1 MANDTTI
8 RISAIDQTR
17 EAFRSVQSNISGLT
31 GGLKSIA
38 GPLAA
43 AFSTVA
49 IVGFSKSL
57 IDAADALGDLAEKT
71 GISATELSRL
81 QNAAALNG
89 STAEEL
95 SSSIVKLQKSIV
107 EASTGSKSQKEAFE
121 ALGVSIKDANGNLL
135 PTVAIFEQIADR
147 FAGAEDGAEKVKIAQ
162 DLLGKSGA
170 NLIPVLNQGSAA
182 LRQYQ
187 STFSDDFV
195 KQAGEFNDNLDKLSK
210 NFQSLAATILGP
222 VVSAFNKFFEFIER
236 GAKREALAGTFD
248 PFLEDFPQR
257 AEQAAAGAAKATGK
271 VIENAKKNKI
281 ILKQEIDDFVTF
293 NEEIKKRIDEL
304 DYRKFNEEMNA
315 VQEGVKMASITF
327 TDFGMNAVMSLED
340 ALLGLMNGT
349 KSVKD
354 AFKEMAVSI
363 MNDLLRM
370 YIRYQITKPL
380 FDAFFGS
387 TTAPAAPISVSTP
400 PVPTGR
406 AIGGSVSQNTPY
418 MVGER
423 GPEMFVPN
431 ANGAIIPTDKMQGGG
446 GVTINQ
452 TLQISTGVAQT
463 VRTEIMSMMPRI
475 AEVTKA
481 AVADSKL
488 RGGSFGKAFA

>member
-31 GGLKSIA
+31 GSLKGIA

-49 IVGFSKSL
+49 VLGFSKSI
-57 IDAADALGDLAEKT
+57 IDAADALGDLSEKT

-147 FAGAEDGAEKVKIAQ
+147 FASAEDGAEKVKIAQ

-182 LRQYQ
+182 LREYQ

-248 PFLEDFPQR
+248 PFLDDFPQR

-271 VIENAKKNKI
+271 VVESAKKNKI
-281 ILKQEIDDFVTF
+281 ILKQEVDDFVTF
-293 NEEIKKRIDEL
+293 QEEIKKRIDEL
-304 DYRKFNEEMNA
+304 DYKKFNEEMNA
-315 VQEGVKMASITF
+315 VQEGVRMASITF

-340 ALLGLMNGT
+340 ALVGLSNGT
-349 KSVKD
+349 KTAQD
-354 AFKEMAVSI
+354 AFREMATSI
-363 MNDLLRM
+363 INDLIRM
-370 YIRYQITKPL
+370 YIRYKITQPL
-380 FDAFFGS
+380 FNAFFGS
-387 TTAPAAPISVSTP
+387 VTQPAAPISVSTP

-423 GPEMFVPN
+423 GPEMFIPNASGAIVPN
-431 ANGAIIPTDKMQGGG
+431 DKMGNDTP
-446 GVTINQ
+446 TIVQNIN
-452 TLQISTGVAQT
+452 ISTGVSQT
-463 VRTEIMSMMPRI
+463 VRTEIMSMLPRI
-475 AEVTKA
+475 TEA
-481 AVADSKL
+481 AKSAVLDSKR
-488 RGGSFGKAFA
+488 RGGTFGKAFA